1 TLGTLP
7 FMLVHF
13 HRVSLIGPVMNLLV
27 EPFLCFWALPWG
39 LAAIPCLFIAPQVGV
54 ILLKIGGLG
63 IQAGH
68 FCTVLGAAL
77 PWASVWT
84 ITPTTAEIL
93 CYGLLI
99 LLWFF
104 SSNRENLRRI
114 MRSIVLVG
122 MILLV
127 LNFTWELFT
136 PGRSGRSKVAYLDV
150 GQGTSSFLKMA
161 DGSRVLI
168 DGGGNRQS
176 RLNIGEQVIAPYLWQ
191 QRVWRLD
198 QAVITHPHSD
208 HFNGMDFILAHFRP
222 KKLFINGD
230 SHIEG
235 NYQEIID
242 QAVRQGTEVVLPE
255 SGYKVAEINDMNL
268 EISGGAVQAGE
279 QGRLSVNDASLVLRY
294 RHGSRAF
301 LFPADI
307 GKKKESI
314 LVAKKID
321 LTADVLLAPHHGSST
336 SSSAAFLDAV
346 DPALLIVSAG
356 KNGKKYYP
364 TPANLAAWTERG
376 VPVVVTRDQGTIS
389 CATDGDGLRCLD
401 FAGKAVYA
409 TAKAFSV
416 DTAERQ
422 D

>member
-1 TLGTLP
+1 MPTLTLLATLPILFGYSFVAGMNTPVVRALIMTFILFAALILRRQHSLFHLLAAAALIVLACNPLVLFTASFQFSFSAVAALILFLPAILNRLLSSSGLASEQKERRVGLAWLFRLWQGFILPAFLVSLTATLGTLP

-13 HRVSLIGPVMNLLV
+13 HRFSLIGPVMNLLV

-39 LAAIPCLFIAPQVGV
+39 LAAIPCLFIAPQVAV
-54 ILLKIGGLG
+54 IFLKIGGLG

-68 FCTVLGAAL
+68 FCTALGAAL

-99 LLWFF
+99 MLWFF
-104 SSNRENLRRI
+104 SSNREDLRRI
-114 MRSIVLVG
+114 MRGVVLVG
-122 MILLV
+122 MVSLV
-127 LNFTWELFT
+127 LHFTWGLFF
-136 PGRSGRSKVAYLDV
+136 PGRSGQSKVAYLDV

-176 RLNIGEQVIAPYLWQ
+176 RRNMGEQVIAPYLWQ

-198 QAVITHPHSD
+198 QVVITHPHSD

-230 SHIEG
+230 SRIEG

-255 SGYKVAEINDMNL
+255 SGDKIAELADMNL
-268 EISGGAVQAGE
+268 E
-279 QGRLSVNDASLVLRY
+279 
-294 RHGSRAF
+294 
-301 LFPADI
+301 
-307 GKKKESI
+307 
-314 LVAKKID
+314 
-321 LTADVLLAPHHGSST
+321 
-336 SSSAAFLDAV
+336 
-346 DPALLIVSAG
+346 
-356 KNGKKYYP
+356 
-364 TPANLAAWTERG
+364 
-376 VPVVVTRDQGTIS
+376 
-389 CATDGDGLRCLD
+389 
-401 FAGKAVYA
+401 
-409 TAKAFSV
+409 
-416 DTAERQ
+416 
-422 D
+422 